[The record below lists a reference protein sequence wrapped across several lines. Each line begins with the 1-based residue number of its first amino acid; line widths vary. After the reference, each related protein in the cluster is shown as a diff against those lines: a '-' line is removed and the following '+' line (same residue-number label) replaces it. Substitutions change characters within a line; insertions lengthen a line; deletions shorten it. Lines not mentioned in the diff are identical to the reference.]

1 MAEQAHDGA
10 LEPDAPQHP
19 PLDAPIQP
27 AQKHTQVP
35 GEKFVAAR
43 GLNINFDTS
52 VIISKP

>member
-35 GEKFVAAR
+35 GKKFVAAR